1 MLDDKP
7 RKLLTILFHHHR
19 LYGRPQSIDELVRR
33 LKWSRKQ
40 ITDSLQ
46 ELADKNHI
54 VWDPE
59 NHLAMKIGSPSS
71 LAFNKREEA
80 RPHYKE
86 DWG

>member
-46 ELADKNHI
+46 ELADKHFI

-59 NHLAMKIGSPSS
+59 NHLAMKIGSPTTLSYVKEKS
-71 LAFNKREEA
+71 K
-80 RPHYKE
+80 PHWE
-86 DWG
+86 RDLFS